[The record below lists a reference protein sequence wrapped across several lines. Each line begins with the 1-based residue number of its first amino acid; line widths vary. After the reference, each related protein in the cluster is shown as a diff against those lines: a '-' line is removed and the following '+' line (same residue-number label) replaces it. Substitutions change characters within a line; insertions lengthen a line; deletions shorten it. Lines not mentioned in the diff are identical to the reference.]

1 VQAESA
7 TSWQRRHHGSQG
19 GRSAIS
25 HAELIY
31 AGVPLV
37 RWKPWWRLTS
47 WLHRPPAVGKR
58 PAVVSRDDHAVRL
71 LDDAFQALPESS
83 RAEVR
88 ARLMQVIVTWERTK
102 DVAPVLDFIV
112 SFQITAKLN
121 ANPQYQSALQDAES
135 ESWDDPGVEASAMI
149 EAANE
154 RRRAAQRQAS

>member
-1 VQAESA
+1 MM
-7 TSWQRRHHGSQG
+7 HD
-19 GRSAIS
+19 
-25 HAELIY
+25 LIY

-37 RWKPWWRLTS
+37 RRKPRRRLTG

-58 PAVVSRDDHAVRL
+58 PTVVPREDRAVRL
-71 LDDAFQALPESS
+71 LDEAFEALPESS

-88 ARLMQVIVTWERTK
+88 ARLMQVIVTFERTK
-102 DVAPVLDFIV
+102 DVAPVLDFVV

-135 ESWDDPGVEASAMI
+135 ESWDEPGVEASAMI